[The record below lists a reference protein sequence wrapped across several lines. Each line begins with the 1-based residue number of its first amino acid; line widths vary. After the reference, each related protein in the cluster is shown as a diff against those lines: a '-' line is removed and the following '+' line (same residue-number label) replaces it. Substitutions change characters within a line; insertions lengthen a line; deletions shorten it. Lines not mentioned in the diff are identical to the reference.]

1 MPDRTFETL
10 FTERL
15 RQYAEA
21 GVRPID
27 RFAIAEDTIASGRL
41 RGLGERLRHLRW
53 TSPRPLVLVLVG
65 LLILALAVSVALVGS
80 RLSLLPRIP
89 IQHTYR
95 GEFVGLP
102 DLSRP
107 MAYPV
112 LVPLIDGRVLVMGT
126 GGDGGDP
133 TWTAEL
139 YDPAT
144 GASNPLGPLA
154 TPPGFVDSAVR
165 LKDGRVLILAD
176 RSALIFDPTTL
187 LVAPVSPM
195 VPSSVAAVLHDGRV
209 LIAGG
214 MTQSGKGVNSGL
226 LPTELLDPDTLRLSA
241 TGSIGSEAMSLTTL
255 PDGRVFVVAGDAA
268 QVYDPTTGTFSAA
281 GRTSSSFSVSHAISL
296 PDGRVVVFGSGGG
309 VSHHFSYTEVWDPT
323 SRTFSTAIGDRG
335 DGLGLHDPPGRV
347 LSATLLDDGR
357 IFLMDAGR
365 FALAVPNTQER
376 DPSWSG
382 IYDPATGVTSLT
394 EAPKAWG
401 PTVTRLP
408 DGRLLLVGGL
418 RDGKTYISPDGAGV
432 WEAPAVPTVQ
442 IFR

>member
-1 MPDRTFETL
+1 MPDRTFESLLTDQ
-10 FTERL
+10 L

-27 RFAIAEDTIASGRL
+27 RFAIAEGTIATGRRSIGSRL
-41 RGLGERLRHLRW
+41 FGPRRGALLPILI
-53 TSPRPLVLVLVG
+53 G
-65 LLILALAVSVALVGS
+65 LLVLALATSVALVGA
-80 RLSLLPRIP
+80 RLLAPLLP

-95 GEFVGLP
+95 GEFAGLP

-107 MAYPV
+107 IAYGA
-112 LVPLIDGRVLVMGT
+112 LVPLVDGRVLVMGT

-144 GASNPLGPLA
+144 GASKQLGPIP
-154 TPPGFVDSAVR
+154 TPLRFVDSAVR
-165 LKDGRVLILAD
+165 LKDGRALILGDGA
-176 RSALIFDPTTL
+176 ALIFDPTTMRFD
-187 LVAPVSPM
+187 PVGPM
-195 VPSSVAAVLHDGRV
+195 VTPKRTAAAVLGDGRV

-214 MTQSGKGVNSGL
+214 DGPASA
-226 LPTELLDPDTLRLSA
+226 ELFDPATLTFSA
-241 TGSIGSEAMSLTTL
+241 TGSMGTTDGPLATL
-255 PDGRVFVVAGDAA
+255 PDGRVFVAGDPA

-281 GRTSSSFSVSHAISL
+281 GRTSSSFSVSNAISL

-309 VSHHFSYTEVWDPT
+309 LGHHLSYTEVWDPT

-335 DGLGLHDPPGRV
+335 DGLGLHDPPGGV
-347 LSATLLDDGR
+347 QSAALLDDGR

-365 FALAVPNTQER
+365 FVLPAPNDQGP

-382 IYDPATGVTSLT
+382 IYDPATGVTTLT
-394 EAPKAWG
+394 EKPQAWS
-401 PTVTRLP
+401 PMVTRLR

-418 RDGKTYISPDGAGV
+418 RDGRTYIGNGDGSLV
-432 WEAPAVPTVQ
+432 LEAPAVPTVQ
-442 IFR
+442 IFQ